1 MRCTVPPAERTFNLE
16 INSVRLEENLW
27 CRVRYFLLSGHLS
40 CDVDGTSAE
49 KTFTLVIGTVPSVER
64 TFTFVIGMVPFAER
78 TFTCVYISRSLRFL
92 VPAEG
97 DQLLQHQQESSG
109 SSEEA

>member
-1 MRCTVPPAERTFNLE
+1 
-16 INSVRLEENLW
+16 
-27 CRVRYFLLSGHLS
+27 
-40 CDVDGTSAE
+40 VDGTSAE
-49 KTFTLVIGTVPSVER
+49 RTFTLVIGTVPSVERTFTLVIGTVPSVER
-64 TFTFVIGMVPFAER
+64 TFTFVIDTVPSAER

-109 SSEEA
+109 PSEET

>member
-1 MRCTVPPAERTFNLE
+1 M
-16 INSVRLEENLW
+16 
-27 CRVRYFLLSGHLS
+27 
-40 CDVDGTSAE
+40 DGTSAE
-49 KTFTLVIGTVPSVER
+49 RTFTLVIGTVPSVER
-64 TFTFVIGMVPFAER
+64 TFTFVIGTVPSAER

-109 SSEEA
+109 PSEET